1 MKLLEAIELL
11 KQGKA
16 VRRESWKKPDGYLV
30 FMPEMRHVWKIIIH
44 PAPNAGN
51 HIFSVEEICAEDY
64 IEYNGYCDDEHGH
77 GEPNCGAQCDNV

>member
-11 KQGKA
+11 KQGKP
-16 VRRESWKKPDGYLV
+16 VRRECWEKKDGYLV
-30 FMPEMRHVWKIIIH
+30 FMPEMKHAWKIIIH

-64 IEYNGYCDDEHGH
+64 IVYEGYHDEHCAADH
-77 GEPNCGAQCDNV
+77 GACNDQDGA